1 MIEPV
6 PTSPTSYIVEVDDDT
21 IISDNNHNNDN
32 YEVKCNDADLGP
44 SNSNT
49 NDTNHDN
56 SSNDNNEVKCNDTDG
71 SPSSSNKNDTN
82 HNSNIIGNKKNK
94 DLIDNQPPARPVTK
108 EEPIS
113 RSSSSYAVQIDSTNN
128 KNKSSMAEIDSI
140 ETWSSSINK
149 FAVTT
154 EIENLQASFTVS
166 NQKNRIF
173 PQPTIHVRIPRST
186 FVRETLPDFDGDS
199 ETSLAFLLALFG
211 SVLCQPLLCLNWY
224 FVNSPNKRARN
235 IARCSICLSVPF
247 FLFLLTSLLP
257 LFNSLLS
264 SIPGDGSE
272 IIGDMIEGVTNE
284 RTCQSANSFC
294 CAGKGSLLR
303 YVDMCADAG
312 IVDPT
317 GKMCRYNLNPC
328 EWINRTIGNTT
339 DVHCHGIQMAKKTIC
354 HKHRAPHITG
364 REPGEL

>member
-32 YEVKCNDADLGP
+32 YEVKCNDAAPGP
-44 SNSNT
+44 SNNNT

-82 HNSNIIGNKKNK
+82 HNSNITGNKKNK

-113 RSSSSYAVQIDSTNN
+113 RSSSSY
-128 KNKSSMAEIDSI
+128 
-140 ETWSSSINK
+140 
-149 FAVTT
+149 AVTT